1 MQMENNMR
9 ILVLGGYGFIGSHIC
24 QQLKLEG
31 HTVGIVDC
39 FHQYY
44 TFPDWEYHPVLN
56 QRKSITST
64 DKEYIGQIENLQF
77 MEQTFEDFKPDR
89 VIHVATYPNARMVK
103 RNVLDATNNMVTA
116 TAYILDLC
124 VKHKV
129 EKIIYA
135 SSSMVYG
142 EFDNKIPDET
152 VVPKPNTLY
161 GSYKRQGEIM
171 CKIWHREHGL
181 NYVIMRPSA
190 LYGEKDTITRVISQ
204 LTKAALTTGEMTVQG
219 PDNKLDFSNV
229 LDVANYFALAT
240 TNEVVNETFNC
251 TRGNGRKI
259 MDAAEII
266 KSKLGVGTIITKPH
280 DAFYPNRDTLNSDKA
295 KTMMNFSPTID
306 IEEGIPNYLNW
317 FLKQPFYFENLKINP
332 KFQLGMTI

>member
-1 MQMENNMR
+1 MR

-24 QQLKLEG
+24 QQLKSEG
-31 HTVGIVDC
+31 HTIGIVDC
-39 FHQYY
+39 YHQYY

-56 QRKSITST
+56 QRKAITQT

-129 EKIIYA
+129 QKIIYA

-142 EFDNKIPDET
+142 EFDNNIPDEN

-171 CKIWHREHGL
+171 CKIWHREYGL

-204 LTKAALTTGEMTVQG
+204 MLKSVLTTGNMTVQ
-219 PDNKLDFSNV
+219 
-229 LDVANYFALAT
+229 
-240 TNEVVNETFNC
+240 
-251 TRGNGRKI
+251 TR
-259 MDAAEII
+259 
-266 KSKLGVGTIITKPH
+266 
-280 DAFYPNRDTLNSDKA
+280 F
-295 KTMMNFSPTID
+295 F
-306 IEEGIPNYLNW
+306 
-317 FLKQPFYFENLKINP
+317 
-332 KFQLGMTI
+332 

>member
-1 MQMENNMR
+1 MR

-24 QQLKLEG
+24 QELKSKG

-39 FHQYY
+39 FHQYF
-44 TFPDWEYHPVLN
+44 TFPDWEYHPVLL
-56 QRKSITST
+56 QRKTITNAN
-64 DKEYIGQIENLQF
+64 KEYIGQIENLQF

-103 RNVLDATNNMVTA
+103 RNVLDATNNMITA

-129 EKIIYA
+129 EKIVYA

-142 EFDNKIPDET
+142 EFNNKIPDET
-152 VVPKPNTLY
+152 VETKPNTLY

-171 CKIWHREHGL
+171 CKIWHREYGL

-204 LTKAALTTGEMTVQG
+204 LTKAALTHGEMTVQG

-229 LDVANYFALAT
+229 LDVAKYFELAT
-240 TNEVVNETFNC
+240 TSDVMNETFNC
-251 TRGNGRKI
+251 TREKRKKI
-259 MDAAEII
+259 IDAAEII
-266 KSKLGVGTIITKPH
+266 KEKLGIGKIITKPH
-280 DAFYPNRDTLNSDKA
+280 DDFYPNRDTLNSDKA
-295 KTMMNFSPTID
+295 KSMLNFNPTID
-306 IEEGIPNYLNW
+306 IEEGIPNFVNW
-317 FLKQPFYFENLKINP
+317 FLRQPFYFDNLEINK
-332 KFQLGMTI
+332 KFSIGTKV

>member
-1 MQMENNMR
+1 MR

-24 QQLKLEG
+24 QKLKAQG
-31 HTVGIVDC
+31 HYIGIVDC
-39 FHQYY
+39 YHQYY
-44 TFPDWEYHPVLN
+44 TFPNWEYQPVLS
-56 QRKSITST
+56 QRKEITQT

-77 MEQTFEDFKPDR
+77 LEQTFEDFKPER
-89 VIHVATYPNARMVK
+89 VIHVATYPNAKMVR
-103 RNVLDATNNMVTA
+103 RNVADATNNMVTA

-129 EKIIYA
+129 DKIVYA

-142 EFDNKIPDET
+142 DFNNQIPDENI
-152 VVPKPNTLY
+152 VPKPNTVY

-171 CKIWHREHGL
+171 CKIWHREHNL

-190 LYGEKDTITRVISQ
+190 LYGTRDTITRVISQ
-204 LTKAALTTGEMTVQG
+204 LLKSVLTTDKMTVQG

-229 LDVANYFALAT
+229 LDVADYFSLAT

-259 MDAAEII
+259 IETAELI
-266 KSKLGVGTIITKPH
+266 KENLGTGTIITKPH
-280 DAFYPNRDTLNSDKA
+280 DDFYPNRDTLNSDKA
-295 KTMMNFSPTID
+295 KTMLNFNPTID
-306 IEEGIPNYLNW
+306 IEEGIPKYINW
-317 FLKQPFYFENLKINP
+317 FLGQPFYFENLDINKKFPLGIKI
-332 KFQLGMTI
+332 

>member
-1 MQMENNMR
+1 MR

-24 QQLKLEG
+24 QKLKAQG
-31 HTVGIVDC
+31 HYIGIVDC
-39 FHQYY
+39 YHQYY
-44 TFPDWEYHPVLN
+44 TFPNWEYQPVLS
-56 QRKSITST
+56 QRKEITQT

-77 MEQTFEDFKPDR
+77 LEQTFEDFKPER
-89 VIHVATYPNARMVK
+89 VIHVATYPNAKMVR
-103 RNVLDATNNMVTA
+103 RNVADATNNMVTA

-129 EKIIYA
+129 DKIVYA

-142 EFDNKIPDET
+142 DFNNQIPDENI
-152 VVPKPNTLY
+152 VPKPNTVY

-171 CKIWHREHGL
+171 CKIWHREHNL

-190 LYGEKDTITRVISQ
+190 LYGTRDTITRVISQ
-204 LTKAALTTGEMTVQG
+204 LLKSVLTTDKMTVQG

-229 LDVANYFALAT
+229 LDVADYFSLAT

-251 TRGNGRKI
+251 TRGYGRKI
-259 MDAAEII
+259 IETAELI
-266 KSKLGVGTIITKPH
+266 KENLGTGTIITKPH

-295 KTMMNFSPTID
+295 KTMLNFNPNID
-306 IEEGIPNYLNW
+306 IEEGIPKYINW
-317 FLKQPFYFENLKINP
+317 FLGQPFYFNNLDINP
-332 KFQLGMTI
+332 KFALGTKI

>member
-1 MQMENNMR
+1 MR

-24 QQLKLEG
+24 QQLKADG

-39 FHQYY
+39 YHQYY
-44 TFPDWEYHPVLN
+44 TFPDWEYHPVLS
-56 QRKSITST
+56 QRKKITNT

-89 VIHVATYPNARMVK
+89 VIHVATYPNAKMVK

-142 EFDNKIPDET
+142 EFDNKIPDED

-171 CKIWHREHGL
+171 CKIWNREHGL
-181 NYVIMRPSA
+181 PYVIMRPSA
-190 LYGEKDTITRVISQ
+190 LYGEKDAITRVISQ
-204 LTKAALTTGEMTVQG
+204 LLKNALTTGKMTVQG

-229 LDVANYFALAT
+229 LDVAKYFTLAT

-259 MDAAEII
+259 IEAAELIRE
-266 KSKLGVGTIITKPH
+266 SLGTGEIITQPH
-280 DAFYPNRDTLNSDKA
+280 DPFYPNRDTLNSDKA
-295 KTMMNFSPTID
+295 KSLLNFNPVID
-306 IEEGIPNYLNW
+306 IEEGIPNYINW
-317 FLKQPFYFENLKINP
+317 FLKQPFYFENLDIN
-332 KFQLGMTI
+332 KRFQLGTTI

>member
-1 MQMENNMR
+1 MR

-24 QQLKLEG
+24 QKLKAQG
-31 HTVGIVDC
+31 HYIGIVDC
-39 FHQYY
+39 YHQYY
-44 TFPDWEYHPVLN
+44 TFPNWEYQPVLS
-56 QRKSITST
+56 QRKEITQT

-77 MEQTFEDFKPDR
+77 LEQTFEAFKPER
-89 VIHVATYPNARMVK
+89 VIHVATYPNAKMVR
-103 RNVLDATNNMVTA
+103 RNVADATNNMVTA

-129 EKIIYA
+129 DKIVYA

-142 EFDNKIPDET
+142 DFNNQIPDENI
-152 VVPKPNTLY
+152 VPKPNTVY

-171 CKIWHREHGL
+171 CKIWHREHNL

-190 LYGEKDTITRVISQ
+190 LYGTRDTITRVISQ
-204 LTKAALTTGEMTVQG
+204 LLKSVLTTDKMTVQG

-229 LDVANYFALAT
+229 LDVADYFSLAT

-259 MDAAEII
+259 IETAELI
-266 KSKLGVGTIITKPH
+266 KENLGTGTIITKPH

-295 KTMMNFSPTID
+295 KTMLNFNPNID
-306 IEEGIPNYLNW
+306 IEEGIPKYINW
-317 FLKQPFYFENLKINP
+317 FLGQPFYFNNLDINP
-332 KFQLGMTI
+332 KFALGTKI

>member
-1 MQMENNMR
+1 MENNMR

-24 QQLKLEG
+24 QQLKSEG

-39 FHQYY
+39 YHQYY
-44 TFPDWEYHPVLN
+44 TFPDWEYHPVLS
-56 QRKSITST
+56 QRKKITNT
-64 DKEYIGQIENLQF
+64 DYEYIGQIENLQF
-77 MEQTFEDFKPDR
+77 MEQTFENFKPDR
-89 VIHVATYPNARMVK
+89 VIHVATYPNA
-103 RNVLDATNNMVTA
+103 

-129 EKIIYA
+129 QKIVYA

-171 CKIWHREHGL
+171 CKIWNREHGL
-181 NYVIMRPSA
+181 DYVIMRPSA

-204 LTKAALTTGEMTVQG
+204 MLKSVLTTGQMTVQG

-229 LDVANYFALAT
+229 LDVAKYFSLAT
-240 TNEVVNETFNC
+240 TNEVKNETFNC

-259 MDAAEII
+259 IEAAEII
-266 KSKLGVGTIITKPH
+266 KQKIGLGNIIIKPH

-295 KTMMNFSPTID
+295 KSMFNFNPQID
-306 IEEGIPNYLNW
+306 IETGIPKYINW
-317 FLKQPFYFENLKINP
+317 FLNQPFYFDNLDINP
-332 KFQLGMTI
+332 KFSLGTKI

>member
-1 MQMENNMR
+1 MK

-24 QQLKLEG
+24 QQLKAEG
-31 HTVGIVDC
+31 HTIGIVDC
-39 FHQYY
+39 YHQYY

-56 QRKSITST
+56 QRKAITQT

-129 EKIIYA
+129 RKIVYA

-142 EFDNKIPDET
+142 EFDNKIPDEN
-152 VVPKPNTLY
+152 VMPKPNTLY

-171 CKIWHREHGL
+171 CKIWHREYGL
-181 NYVIMRPSA
+181 DYVIMRPSA
-190 LYGEKDTITRVISQ
+190 LYGELDTVTRVISQ
-204 LTKAALTTGEMTVQG
+204 MLKSVLTTGEMNVQG

-229 LDVANYFALAT
+229 LDVAKYFSIAT
-240 TNEVVNETFNC
+240 TNEVTNETFNC
-251 TRGNGRKI
+251 TRGYGRKI
-259 MDAAEII
+259 IDAAEII
-266 KSKLGVGTIITKPH
+266 KEKLGTGKIITKPH
-280 DAFYPNRDTLNSDKA
+280 DKFYPNRDTLNSDKA
-295 KTMMNFSPTID
+295 KSMFNFNPQID
-306 IEEGIPNYLNW
+306 IEEGIPKYMNW
-317 FLKQPFYFENLKINP
+317 FLKQPFYFENLDINKRFP
-332 KFQLGMTI
+332 LGTTI

>member
-1 MQMENNMR
+1 MENTMR

-39 FHQYY
+39 YHQYY
-44 TFPDWEYHPVLN
+44 TFPDWEYHPVLS
-56 QRKSITST
+56 QRKKITNT
-64 DKEYIGQIENLQF
+64 DYEYIGQIENLQF
-77 MEQTFEDFKPDR
+77 MEKTFEDFKPDR

-129 EKIIYA
+129 QKIVYA

-142 EFDNKIPDET
+142 EFDNKIPDEN

-171 CKIWHREHGL
+171 CKIWNREYGL
-181 NYVIMRPSA
+181 DYVIMRPSA

-204 LTKAALTTGEMTVQG
+204 MLKSVLTTGEMTVQG

-229 LDVANYFALAT
+229 LDVAKYFSLAT
-240 TNEVVNETFNC
+240 TNEVKNETFNC

-259 MDAAEII
+259 IEAAEII
-266 KSKLGVGTIITKPH
+266 KQKIGLGNIIIKPH

-295 KTMMNFSPTID
+295 KSMFNFNPQID
-306 IEEGIPNYLNW
+306 IETGIPKYINW
-317 FLKQPFYFENLKINP
+317 FLNQPFYFDNLDINP
-332 KFQLGMTI
+332 KFSLGTKI

>member
-1 MQMENNMR
+1 MENTMR

-39 FHQYY
+39 YHQYY
-44 TFPDWEYHPVLN
+44 TFPDWEYHPVLS
-56 QRKSITST
+56 QRKKITNT
-64 DKEYIGQIENLQF
+64 DYEYIGQIENLQF
-77 MEQTFEDFKPDR
+77 MEKTFEDFKPDR

-129 EKIIYA
+129 QKIVYA

-142 EFDNKIPDET
+142 EFDNKIPDEN

-171 CKIWHREHGL
+171 CKIWNREYGL
-181 NYVIMRPSA
+181 DYVIMRPSA

-204 LTKAALTTGEMTVQG
+204 MLKSVLTTGEMTVQG

-229 LDVANYFALAT
+229 LDVAKYFSLAT
-240 TNEVVNETFNC
+240 TNEVKNETFNC

-259 MDAAEII
+259 IEAAEII
-266 KSKLGVGTIITKPH
+266 KQKIGLGNIIIKPH

-295 KTMMNFSPTID
+295 KSMFNFSPQID
-306 IEEGIPNYLNW
+306 IETGIPKYINW
-317 FLKQPFYFENLKINP
+317 FLNQPFYFDNLDINP
-332 KFQLGMTI
+332 KFSLGTKI